1 MSRQHAIDVNSN
13 DQHISI
19 FGGKLT
25 DCINVGNEIAEIVS
39 TLGVTLPDSDK
50 VWFGEPDAA
59 DKEDFFKQAE
69 AMDLDKNTAPT
80 ASEPLSNRLW
90 RRYDRRAFDVL
101 EMIKSDPDNAKILI
115 ENTEYIRGEVELVAQ
130 REMVT
135 KLEDFLRRRSKIEQ
149 VITQDNVVQAQGL
162 EEACR
167 ILFADKANEKLA
179 EYIQSK
185 NNA

>member
-1 MSRQHAIDVNSN
+1 
-13 DQHISI
+13 
-19 FGGKLT
+19 
-25 DCINVGNEIAEIVS
+25 
-39 TLGVTLPDSDK
+39 
-50 VWFGEPDAA
+50 
-59 DKEDFFKQAE
+59 
-69 AMDLDKNTAPT
+69 MDLDKNTAPT

>member
-1 MSRQHAIDVNSN
+1 
-13 DQHISI
+13 
-19 FGGKLT
+19 
-25 DCINVGNEIAEIVS
+25 
-39 TLGVTLPDSDK
+39 
-50 VWFGEPDAA
+50 
-59 DKEDFFKQAE
+59 
-69 AMDLDKNTAPT
+69 
-80 ASEPLSNRLW
+80 
-90 RRYDRRAFDVL
+90 
-101 EMIKSDPDNAKILI
+101 
-115 ENTEYIRGEVELVAQ
+115 
-130 REMVT
+130 MVT